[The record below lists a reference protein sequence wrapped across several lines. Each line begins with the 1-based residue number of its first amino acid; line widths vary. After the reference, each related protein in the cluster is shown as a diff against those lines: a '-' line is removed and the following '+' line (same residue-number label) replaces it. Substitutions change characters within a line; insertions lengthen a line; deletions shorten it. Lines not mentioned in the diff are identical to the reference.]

1 MKAMIVPVTPF
12 QQNCTVMWCEETMR
26 GAVSDPGGDIEQI
39 EKAIEDNG
47 VTVEKILVTHG
58 HMDHA
63 GGVAELAER
72 LGVPI
77 EGPHEADQFLIDGL
91 AESGAKYGLTY
102 ARPFTPDRW
111 LKDGDTVSFGNET
124 MSVRHCPGHT
134 PGHVI
139 FHDARAK
146 VAIVGDV
153 LFQGSIGR
161 SDLPGG
167 DHDTLINSIRT
178 QLWPLGD
185 ETTFVSGHGGLSTFG
200 QERQTNP
207 FVADQLLPL
216 A

>member
-12 QQNCTVMWCEETMR
+12 QQNCTVMWCEETMQ

-39 EKAIEDNG
+39 EQAIADNG

-72 LGVPI
+72 LDVPI
-77 EGPHEADQFLIDGL
+77 EGPHEADKFLIDGL

-111 LKDGDTVSFGNET
+111 LNDGDTVGFGNET

-139 FHDARAK
+139 FHGAEAK

-185 ETTFVSGHGGLSTFG
+185 ETTFVSGHGELSTFG

-207 FVADQLLPL
+207 FVADQLFTD
-216 A
+216 